1 MSKKYH
7 LLCRWCKKVLLM
19 RKKKTSNARVVSR
32 FANRLQERTKVYA
45 DVYQGIWYRWGAEGF
60 DLRKRRLLYV
70 LLEIINIAVFAYA
83 GFSASA
89 LNFQKAVAGCGMLSI
104 VPFLPEL
111 RGVFGFCISETYMM
125 ETDYK
130 SIDFR
135 LVYGAL
141 IRVLISGSIAC
152 LQHKL
157 EYRNYKSVNGE
168 VGAEYRILEDAMR
181 KMSVRADDVGY
192 TVVNNIGAFES
203 IENGVVTSAD
213 VMLEKNY
220 DPYLYYAEDRGGMWE
235 KFEQGYKVV
244 TQSWHPG
251 YLDYYMY
258 QLGDQGPARN
268 KFGAI
273 RTKDVEALCSERLKK
288 WITDNQI
295 VLVSYTDALFGRNAY
310 QNHLRFTGSE
320 LYMK

>member
-1 MSKKYH
+1 MKK
-7 LLCRWCKKVLLM
+7 M
-19 RKKKTSNARVVSR
+19 
-32 FANRLQERTKVYA
+32 
-45 DVYQGIWYRWGAEGF
+45 I
-60 DLRKRRLLYV
+60 
-70 LLEIINIAVFAYA
+70 
-83 GFSASA
+83 
-89 LNFQKAVAGCGMLSI
+89 
-104 VPFLPEL
+104 
-111 RGVFGFCISETYMM
+111 
-125 ETDYK
+125 
-130 SIDFR
+130 
-135 LVYGAL
+135 
-141 IRVLISGSIAC
+141 
-152 LQHKL
+152 
-157 EYRNYKSVNGE
+157 
-168 VGAEYRILEDAMR
+168 
-181 KMSVRADDVGY
+181 VRADDVGY

-213 VMLEKNY
+213 VMLECPGTIDALERLKDMPWISVGWHPHFWGSPVLPFSQVPDLVDERTGHFRTDIRKADVPEDQLLAEMFAQMERCEKYLGRVPDVAGELSADSAFGRAQIRVCDELGIARNYVTKEGREGMIYPLEKYKDAGIYTLNGGIAYKDLFTDSISEQEKNY

-235 KFEQGYKVV
+235 KYEQGFKVV

-288 WITDNQI
+288 WIKDNKI

-310 QNHLRFTGSE
+310 QNHLRFTGSD